1 MGFWRGC
8 HTRHVH
14 ISSNS
19 WLTKEGAVKDY
30 FTEVLYVLALSK
42 RTQVA
47 LILGVVFFVGISLL
61 GEFYVS
67 RLHFSGT
74 VAGLEQVVITKLMKR
89 FDKAALI
96 ALVSF
101 WALAFKFYHRDKR
114 RFF

>member
-1 MGFWRGC
+1 M
-8 HTRHVH
+8 
-14 ISSNS
+14 
-19 WLTKEGAVKDY
+19 KDY
-30 FTEVLYVLALSK
+30 FTEILYVIALSK

-47 LILGVVFFVGISLL
+47 LILGVVFFLGISIV

-67 RLHFSGT
+67 RINFSGS
-74 VAGLEQVVITKLMKR
+74 VAGLEQTVIPKLIKR

-96 ALVSF
+96 ALISF